1 MKLEKMLKKWKKSQP
16 AIKKLPELT
25 KEYCAKIDELF
36 NLLSE
41 DEKSVYLNI
50 SKFIKI
56 ETRAK
61 EFVLLLNDVAIRKV
75 KDERLMK

>member
-25 KEYCAKIDELF
+25 KEYCDKIDELF

-41 DEKSVYLNI
+41 DEKAVYLKV

-61 EFVLLLNDVAIRKV
+61 ELVLILNNI
-75 KDERLMK
+75 DE